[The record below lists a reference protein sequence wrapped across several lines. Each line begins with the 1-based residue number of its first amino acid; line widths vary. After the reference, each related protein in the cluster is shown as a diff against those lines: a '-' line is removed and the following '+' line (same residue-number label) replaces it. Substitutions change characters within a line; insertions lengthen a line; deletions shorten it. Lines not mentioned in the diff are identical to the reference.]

1 MSDPLV
7 LVSRH
12 DTVAVITLNAPSR
25 RNVLSADLV
34 AALTRAYEAVEAD
47 DVRCVVLTGAGS
59 AFCAGADL
67 STLEAAAEGEFGP
80 VQDVYNG
87 FLRVLESPLP
97 TIGAINGPAVG
108 AGLNLALACDVRLA
122 SPAARFDT
130 RFAALRLHPGGGHTW
145 LLTRA
150 VGAQQAMLGC
160 LFGEVWDADAAL
172 ERGLVA
178 AVQPAGELVEA
189 AVGLGLRL
197 AGQSPDFTRRLVAT
211 LRMAAAGHGHR
222 EVLAAET
229 EAQQW
234 SLAQPDFLVG
244 LERIRARL
252 NKATPA

>member
-1 MSDPLV
+1 M
-7 LVSRH
+7 
-12 DTVAVITLNAPSR
+12 
-25 RNVLSADLV
+25 
-34 AALTRAYEAVEAD
+34 
-47 DVRCVVLTGAGS
+47 
-59 AFCAGADL
+59 
-67 STLEAAAEGEFGP
+67 
-80 VQDVYNG
+80 
-87 FLRVLESPLP
+87 LESPLP

-160 LFGEVWDADAAL
+160 LFGEVWDAEAAL

-178 AVQPAGELVEA
+178 AVHPAGELVEA
-189 AVGLGLRL
+189 AVGLGSRL

-244 LERIRARL
+244 LERIRSRM
-252 NKATPA
+252 NKAAPA